1 MYTSKRK
8 LNFTVIDHKTTKKR
22 RKSKTLKSGPLD
34 FEVSPKYDLA
44 GGSSCNSFDK
54 SGDNVKLTSGLEGVE
69 SFNWKREQYIDRE
82 GVSTCDMFCDS
93 VDGMSC
99 ALFENIS
106 CDMGRIMSQ
115 DGENTSPCEEH
126 CYARTQEGFLPAA
139 EPLAGIADHTVK
151 EDIFMKNCPWMN
163 DGGFN
168 TIMSAADGLPI
179 CDVFIFPNKVIS
191 SQERENTLRSFAA
204 KLYKLN
210 NPKDEDVDL
219 LLHKCCK
226 TADPEP
232 VEVVN
237 HEPIPEMLPAQKIAK
252 STPGPRLPQL
262 PNILANHTPDDSLR
276 VLNHLHLSED
286 HARYVRNIG
295 LLPLATEYAV
305 RKRKLELMGGLQGRG
320 WVMCKKYSLRR
331 WFRTEKEEINH
342 REKGGAARRDWI
354 VGSVKPDC
362 LAAAVQH
369 WANVLTERGQY
380 VSLGD
385 QSDCPE
391 LLKEAVVLVTGND
404 AGQGRTR
411 EGIRFVNR
419 PQANSGGKVFVTGM
433 INRSDKGL
441 SLGQKQHI
449 FSQLKSLRNLTTI
462 NMGHKERR
470 LVLISC
476 MDYEGEG

>member
-1 MYTSKRK
+1 MYNSKRK
-8 LNFTVIDHKTTKKR
+8 LNFTVIEHKTTKKR
-22 RKSKTLKSGPLD
+22 RKSKNLNLPVVLES
-34 FEVSPKYDLA
+34 SPKYALA
-44 GGSSCNSFDK
+44 GGSTCESVRDLLFDK
-54 SGDNVKLTSGLEGVE
+54 SCDNEKLTSGQVE
-69 SFNWKREQYIDRE
+69 KYLDRE
-82 GVSTCDMFCDS
+82 GVNTCDMFCDI

-99 ALFENIS
+99 AKFENIS
-106 CDMGRIMSQ
+106 CDMGRIISQ
-115 DGENTSPCEEH
+115 DGEGISPCQLDLEEH
-126 CYARTQEGFLPAA
+126 CYARPKEDSLLTV
-139 EPLAGIADHTVK
+139 EPSAGVADHRVK
-151 EDIFMKNCPWMN
+151 EDIFIKDCPWMN

-179 CDVFIFPNKVIS
+179 CDVFIFSNKIIS
-191 SQERENTLRSFAA
+191 PQERENTLRSFAA

-210 NPKDEDVDL
+210 SPSEEDVDL
-219 LLHKCCK
+219 LFHKCCK
-226 TADPEP
+226 KADTDPSK
-232 VEVVN
+232 VN
-237 HEPIPEMLPAQKIAK
+237 PEPIPEMLPAPKIAR

-262 PNILANHTPDDSLR
+262 PSIMSYHTPDDSLR
-276 VLNHLHLSED
+276 VLHHLHLSED

-295 LLPLATEYAV
+295 LLPLATEYGV
-305 RKRKLELMGGLQGRG
+305 RKRKWELMGGLQGKG
-320 WVMCKKYSLRR
+320 WVVCKKYSLRR

-354 VGSVKPDC
+354 VGSVKPGC
-362 LAAAVQH
+362 LAATVQH
-369 WANVLTERGQY
+369 WANVLTDRGQY

-391 LLKEAVVLVTGND
+391 LLKEAVVIVTGND

-449 FSQLKSLRNLTTI
+449 FSQLKTLRNLTTI

-470 LVLISC
+470 LIVISC
-476 MDYEGEG
+476 MDYEGKW